1 MLSLDPLPD
10 NPSLAELARERSV
23 AGNLDQIRA
32 RLDHVKVAYTDVD
45 GTMMGP
51 GGCFIVN
58 ARRQYT
64 LDPAHTLVR
73 ALEAGLDVFLVSGR
87 NRMGLLETARILAM
101 KNYIAELG
109 VETVYNLGEEV
120 VVDYGAFKGVE
131 GSLIRHIESLGVLD
145 YLFERYPRRVEL
157 HTPWAL
163 HRDCTPLLRG
173 LVDPEEVNADFA
185 RLFPGLKLVDN
196 GIIPRPYPG
205 LDVPE
210 IRAYH
215 VMPVGVSK
223 EGAVR
228 ADMLRRGIGRRET
241 VAVGDSEADLRFA
254 EEVGVFFLVH
264 NGLYASPRIARLIE
278 AYDNVFITSGLLNEG
293 WAEAVQTCLGL

>member
-1 MLSLDPLPD
+1 M
-10 NPSLAELARERSV
+10 
-23 AGNLDQIRA
+23 
-32 RLDHVKVAYTDVD
+32 
-45 GTMMGP
+45 
-51 GGCFIVN
+51 
-58 ARRQYT
+58 
-64 LDPAHTLVR
+64 
-73 ALEAGLDVFLVSGR
+73 
-87 NRMGLLETARILAM
+87 
-101 KNYIAELG
+101 
-109 VETVYNLGEEV
+109 
-120 VVDYGAFKGVE
+120 
-131 GSLIRHIESLGVLD
+131 
-145 YLFERYPRRVEL
+145 
-157 HTPWAL
+157 
-163 HRDCTPLLRG
+163 
-173 LVDPEEVNADFA
+173 
-185 RLFPGLKLVDN
+185 DN

-228 ADMLRRGIGRRET
+228 ADMLRRGIDRRET